1 MNDNQVNTASLT
13 ERILR
18 KEVLILLVGIF
29 FLCSG
34 FYTGVP
40 MQYFWGIM
48 IVLGAVGLHFV
59 GKKDWKK
66 HWEEQEALKQHLDSR
81 RKMRQEGKNDE

>member
-1 MNDNQVNTASLT
+1 MSDNQAKKASLAET
-13 ERILR
+13 ILR
-18 KEVLILLVGIF
+18 KEVLILLVGVF

-34 FYTGVP
+34 FYTGVA

-48 IVLGAVGLHFV
+48 IMLGAVGLHFV

-66 HWEEQEALKQHLDSR
+66 HWEEQEALKQHLDAR
-81 RKMRQEGKNDE
+81 RKLRQEGKDGE